1 MSSAFLPG
9 PASVAKE
16 AALVAWMR
24 EQGSVVVGFSGG
36 VDSTYLACVAL
47 DALGPERVL
56 AVIGRSAS
64 YPLEQWTKAREV
76 AARFGVPV
84 LELDTDELHDPRY
97 AANPSNRC
105 YFCKTELWSR
115 LIPVARERGFHVVVD
130 GTNADDL
137 GGHRPGKQAA
147 AEQGVESP
155 LALLGF
161 TKDDIRALSQAR
173 DIPTWSQ
180 PSSPC
185 LASRLPYGTE
195 VTPLRLGRV
204 EAAERAL
211 RALGVTGDL
220 RVRFYGETARVEL
233 TSDELERWRMEPGR
247 EAFRR
252 AVTDAGFTRVE
263 LDLRGFRSGA
273 LNGRN
278 DPLSVEVLEER
289 FSGSTSPV
297 SGIH

>member
-161 TKDDIRALSQAR
+161 TKDDIRSLSQAR